1 MGVQRK
7 IITRGKGVAPVEGDK
22 VSIHYTGWLYDA
34 KKASKGF
41 QGKQFDSSRNPG
53 RGPLEV
59 VIGTGQVIKGWDE
72 GVMEMSLGEKA
83 TLTITPDYAYGDK
96 SMGKIPAG
104 STLIFEVELLK
115 VNDKAAA

>member
-7 IITRGKGVAPVEGDK
+7 IITRGSGASPASGDK
-22 VSIHYTGWLYDA
+22 VAIHYTGWLYDA
-34 KKASKGF
+34 KKAGKGF
-41 QGKQFDSSRNPG
+41 QGKQFDSSRTPG

-59 VIGTGQVIKGWDE
+59 QIGVGQVIKGWDE
-72 GVMEMSLGEKA
+72 GVQEMALGEKS

-96 SMGKIPAG
+96 ANGKIPAG

-115 VNDKAAA
+115 INGKGL